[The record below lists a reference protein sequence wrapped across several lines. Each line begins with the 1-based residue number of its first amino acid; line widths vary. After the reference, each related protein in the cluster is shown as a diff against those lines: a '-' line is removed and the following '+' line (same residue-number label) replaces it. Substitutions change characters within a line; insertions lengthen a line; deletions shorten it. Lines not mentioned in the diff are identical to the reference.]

1 KFVQGFVELRWR
13 SNGGWTEATGCVTAD
28 AICTC
33 APVQNRYGVP
43 QVLPA
48 YGLQDLWNEH
58 RNPKTKSNPNT
69 MCLQITLGEDLGSGH
84 FYLAENRTFLLCV
97 DRLPGLGYPVL
108 GAALSLY
115 QLQCESS
122 EIRTCFIRS
131 ES

>member
-1 KFVQGFVELRWR
+1 MAGGYCGKKFVQGFVELRWR

-33 APVQNRYGVP
+33 APVQNRCGVP

-48 YGLQDLWNEH
+48 YGLPDLWNEH

-97 DRLPGLGYPVL
+97 DRSYGVL
-108 GAALSLY
+108 CQASLEMS
-115 QLQCESS
+115 L
-122 EIRTCFIRS
+122 FF
-131 ES
+131 